1 MDPSYADPDE
11 EELFH
16 YTNPKNDIAINQLIK
31 HSYTYTNGIALDWKP
46 IKGLS
51 LRSEAT
57 IGLQWTDQSRFYGA
71 LTDMGQSNN
80 NQPVAQLTN
89 NKRFNYV
96 WTNTAAYSFTSKQ
109 AHNWSFLLG
118 QEIYHSQTS
127 SNGILNRYFPR
138 AFTAREAWNNMG
150 FGTPYQSPSSLSTA
164 DRTASF
170 FGQANY
176 NYKHR
181 YLLSAT
187 FRADGSTK
195 FAPGNQWGYF
205 PSISG
210 AWVVSEEPFMK
221 DIKWINQLKIRAA
234 FGLSGNN
241 RINNDMWRVLY
252 AINST
257 GGPGFG
263 EVTQFGE
270 QYYGNNGGAQFAN
283 KDIKWETTITRN
295 LAADI
300 QLFNGRV
307 TITPN
312 SIGTPLAT
320 YFTSLTFLQ
329 L

>member
-187 FRADGSTK
+187 FRADGS
-195 FAPGNQWGYF
+195 
-205 PSISG
+205 
-210 AWVVSEEPFMK
+210 
-221 DIKWINQLKIRAA
+221 R
-234 FGLSGNN
+234 
-241 RINNDMWRVLY
+241 
-252 AINST
+252 NS
-257 GGPGFG
+257 
-263 EVTQFGE
+263 
-270 QYYGNNGGAQFAN
+270 
-283 KDIKWETTITRN
+283 
-295 LAADI
+295 L
-300 QLFNGRV
+300 
-307 TITPN
+307 
-312 SIGTPLAT
+312 LAT
-320 YFTSLTFLQ
+320 SGVTSHPFPVLGSYRKSLS
-329 L
+329 